1 MSTCCGLSRRQLLR
15 LSAAGGSALLIGP
28 ALGRET
34 VASGQA
40 AEAAGAPVPQDLEL
54 VTVTDTSF
62 VLTWFTANTLQLTPS
77 DPRPIAVESDAVVR
91 YGTDPNRLDQL
102 AYGRPGT
109 AYHYVEVSGLRPGTT
124 YYYQALSAGLPASS
138 RVVPVLD
145 YSVLQGVDL
154 ASLTVAQMQALVG
167 QLLRLGQT
175 VLTSSGSVTTLV
187 RPPGRQLATI
197 ALANDLHVGETQSGL
212 IVDGFPPPFSQRP
225 GAPPYPIVM
234 GESMIADIRR
244 RGADVLIV
252 AGDLT
257 SAARPDEL
265 TQARDLLDG
274 FGRLRLGGGLHG
286 GDYVVARG
294 NHDQPRKGD
303 AYASCPVVHDGYH
316 DCVPDV
322 FPLPQGRLTSTQ
334 LRGLRLVGLDTTTLD
349 QPGGAISAEEW
360 AELEH
365 VLAERRH
372 QPTLV
377 FGHHPVTDESADT
390 TLAGPSFDL
399 DRADAL
405 RLQQLYA
412 RTPGV
417 FFHHSGHT
425 HRNKRTASPVAPGVE
440 FLEVAAIKEYPGGYA
455 LLRLYEGGY
464 LLNFYKSSSPLACE
478 WSQTSSGEYLGL
490 YPAFMLGSL
499 EDRNHVVRRD
509 LRGR

>member
-1 MSTCCGLSRRQLLR
+1 LQ
-15 LSAAGGSALLIGP
+15 LSAAGGTALLIGP
-28 ALGRET
+28 ALGRRV
-34 VASGQA
+34 VASAQA

-62 VLTWFTANTLQLTPS
+62 VLTWFTANTLQLTPT

-91 YGTDPNRLDQL
+91 YGTDPNRLDRL
-102 AYGRPGT
+102 AYGRSGT
-109 AYHYVEVSGLRPGTT
+109 AYHYVEVTHLRPGTT
-124 YYYQALSAGLPASS
+124 YYYQALSAGQPASS

-145 YSVLQGVDL
+145 YSVLQGVNL
-154 ASLTVAQMQALVG
+154 ASLTPAQMQALVG
-167 QLLRLGQT
+167 RLLRLGQT
-175 VLTSSGSVTTLV
+175 VLASPGSVTTLV
-187 RPPGRQLATI
+187 PPPGRQLATI
-197 ALANDLHVGETQSGL
+197 ALSNDLHVGETQSGL
-212 IVDGFPPPFSQRP
+212 IVGGFPPPFSQRP

-265 TQARDLLDG
+265 AQARDLLDE
-274 FGRLRLGGGLHG
+274 FGRLRLGGGLHR

-294 NHDQPRKGD
+294 NHDQPHTGD
-303 AYASCPVVHDGYH
+303 AYVSCPTVQDGYH

-322 FPLPQGRLTSTQ
+322 FPLPQGRLTITE
-334 LRGLRLVGLDTTTLD
+334 LRGLRLIGLDTTTLD
-349 QPGGAISAEEW
+349 QPGGAISAEQW

-365 VLAERRH
+365 ALAERRH

-399 DRADAL
+399 DRTDAL

-440 FLEVAAIKEYPGGYA
+440 FLEVAAIKEYPGGYT

-464 LLNFYKSSSPLACE
+464 LAHFYKSSSPLACE

-490 YPAFMLGSL
+490 YPSFMLGSL
-499 EDRNHVVRRD
+499 ADRNHVVRRD
-509 LRGR
+509 LHGR